1 MDILQ
6 TDVIK
11 ILLSL
16 LIGGIIG
23 AEREFRNK
31 SAGFRTIIL
40 ITLGSCL
47 FTILSYRIGIG
58 GAPERI
64 ASNIVVGIGFLGAGV
79 IFKNDSRVSGLTTA
93 SAIWLAA
100 ALGMCIGSGYYGM
113 SILITAL
120 ALSVLYGFTLM
131 EKYIDRANQSRNYK
145 IVAHYKQQTLK
156 HYETLFREHHL
167 KFQRLKQNKKED
179 IISGCWNVHGS
190 ASNHEK
196 LVNLLLKDEKIV
208 ELEF

>member
-1 MDILQ
+1 MQLFSDDI
-6 TDVIK
+6 IK
-11 ILLSL
+11 ILLAL
-16 LIGGIIG
+16 LIGSIIG

-47 FTILSYRIGIG
+47 FTILSYRIGMG
-58 GAPERI
+58 SAPERI

-79 IFKNDSRVSGLTTA
+79 IFRTENRVSGLTTA
-93 SAIWLAA
+93 TAIWLAA
-100 ALGMCIGSGYYGM
+100 ALGMCVGSGYYSM

-120 ALSVLYGFTLM
+120 ALFVLYGFTLM
-131 EKYIDRANQSRNYK
+131 EKYIDRAHRSINYK
-145 IVAHYKQQTLK
+145 IVCHYKQETLK
-156 HYETLFREHHL
+156 RYEILFEEHHL
-167 KFQRLKQNKKED
+167 KFLVIKQSKQGAL
-179 IISGCWNVHGS
+179 ISGCWNVHGA

-196 LVNLLLKDEKIV
+196 LVSILLNDPDIT